1 VLVDAREASVVEL
14 VHLLELLMY
23 HARAWLLLSFYVM
36 RSISQWLTVTSR
48 QLLTIC
54 ILLLLLPRLCSLI
67 LIGLTLSFCLMGC

>member
-1 VLVDAREASVVEL
+1 MLVDAREASVVEL

-23 HARAWLLLSFYVM
+23 HARASRLLLSFCVC
-36 RSISQWLTVTSR
+36 VTSR
-48 QLLTIC
+48 RLLTIC

>member
-1 VLVDAREASVVEL
+1 MLVDAREASVVEL

-23 HARAWLLLSFYVM
+23 HARAWLLLSFYVC
-36 RSISQWLTVTSR
+36 VTSR